1 MISAARERLRRA
13 DYHPYYLYRQKY
25 MAGNLENV
33 GYAKPGHACLYNIGN
48 MEETARVLALG
59 AGAISKW
66 LFDRER
72 RIERAPNLRNIDAYI
87 DRVDEMVYRKRRL
100 ICEDTGGCAQ

>member
-1 MISAARERLRRA
+1 
-13 DYHPYYLYRQKY
+13 
-25 MAGNLENV
+25 
-33 GYAKPGHACLYNIGN
+33 

-87 DRVDEMVYRKRRL
+87 DRVDEMVDRKRRL